1 MLEQE
6 EIAMLRLQTGQE
18 HEPAPQPGG
27 TGLWR
32 WLYEEAIYH
41 FFPWSAR
48 FLKQPMAFKAAG
60 IGLAVVVTATWALA
74 AAGEVGPAAVV
85 GWWTGWS
92 IYEIIVRTYC
102 KPWVKEGP
110 WWRREF
116 RPASKADL
124 IAYVA
129 TKNLLIGAGLFLV
142 LDLLGLLR

>member
-1 MLEQE
+1 MMRTQTEQPPVPRPPPE
-6 EIAMLRLQTGQE
+6 RT
-18 HEPAPQPGG
+18 
-27 TGLWR
+27 TFWR

-41 FFPWSAR
+41 LFPWSTR
-48 FLKQPMAFKAAG
+48 FLKQPIAFRAAG
-60 IGLAVVVTATWALA
+60 IGFAVVVTATWILA
-74 AAGEVGPAAVV
+74 GAGEVGPAAVV

-92 IYEIIVRTYC
+92 VYEVIVRAYC

-116 RPASKADL
+116 RPASKVDL

-142 LDLLGLLR
+142 LYLLGLLR